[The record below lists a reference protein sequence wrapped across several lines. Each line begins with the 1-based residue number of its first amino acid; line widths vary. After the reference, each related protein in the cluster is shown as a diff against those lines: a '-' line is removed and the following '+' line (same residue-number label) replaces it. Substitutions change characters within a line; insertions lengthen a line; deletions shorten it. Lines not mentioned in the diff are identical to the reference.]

1 MKIEIRVGNTSSNKR
16 VALPFEKLDNID
28 NEKKRMYDFL
38 INCKDCIIENVDN
51 FLLYTLNNGIMA
63 YIVKDNVKLQDE
75 EYNDNEYHLIPK
87 FNPEN
92 YKVFEIKED
101 GTEISLQDKD
111 GNIGKNYFN
120 ILMGSV
126 MDDYYDC
133 ISFYETSNEA
143 QK

>member
-1 MKIEIRVGNTSSNKR
+1 
-16 VALPFEKLDNID
+16 
-28 NEKKRMYDFL
+28 MYDFL

-126 MDDYYDC
+126 MDDYCDC
-133 ISFYETSNEA
+133 LNFYEISI
-143 QK
+143 KPRK

>member
-101 GTEISLQDKD
+101 GKL
-111 GNIGKNYFN
+111 N
-120 ILMGSV
+120 
-126 MDDYYDC
+126 
-133 ISFYETSNEA
+133 
-143 QK
+143 

>member
-16 VALPFEKLDNID
+16 VTLPFEKLDNID

-51 FLLYTLNNGIMA
+51 FLLYALNNGLMA
-63 YIVKDNVKLQDE
+63 YIVKDNVKLHNE
-75 EYNDNEYHLIPK
+75 EYNDDEYHLIPK
-87 FNPEN
+87 FNPEI

-101 GTEISLQDKD
+101 GTETPLQNDK
-111 GNIGKNYFN
+111 GNIDKNYFN
-120 ILMGSV
+120 ILMGGV

-133 ISFYETSNEA
+133 LNFYETSTEA